1 MLLTAFFERTDLI
14 CDYLPDNTTYLF
26 DSSLADIESSFFL
39 MVQERFQLLTKLGER
54 PILEPSC
61 LYASF
66 EEIKRLSRR
75 INCRFIFPSSKESSS
90 NNITSS
96 VYRHNLSLPISS
108 ELDKTLPVLVNS
120 SVKEF
125 GKVLIVIPEN
135 KRDVGLAGL
144 KKLNQNTIQLQ
155 KWNDFINA
163 DGKIYFIFGSL
174 SNGFYSIES
183 PIHCSCFKREEQKA
197 KVPK

>member
-1 MLLTAFFERTDLI
+1 
-14 CDYLPDNTTYLF
+14 
-26 DSSLADIESSFFL
+26 
-39 MVQERFQLLTKLGER
+39 MVQERYHFLNKLGER

-66 EEIKRLSRR
+66 EEIKGLSKRN
-75 INCRFIFPSSKESSS
+75 NCRFICPSSKESSS
-90 NNITSS
+90 NNATSS
-96 VYRHNLSLPISS
+96 VYRHNLSLPISA

-144 KKLNQNTIQLQ
+144 KKLDQNTIQLQ

-163 DGKIYFIFGSL
+163 DGQIYFIFGSL
-174 SNGFYSIES
+174 SNGFYSIDHQFIVHVLKGRTKSES
-183 PIHCSCFKREEQKA
+183 SKIKRSPR
-197 KVPK
+197 PKFNQNV